1 MDPLTIASG
10 LASFVGGALSA
21 HSNEKTN
28 EANLQIAR
36 EQNEFNAAMWQKNNA
51 YNTPAMQAARYR
63 AAGINPYFAMSNIQS
78 GNAQAQT
85 AAQTH
90 PMQPTDYSFIGQS
103 ANNMLTTYMNMK
115 QGKMLDEQIKAA
127 QVDNQYREQQLL
139 QSLRKT
145 IAETDNFK
153 LRNTSQQQL
162 NTLMQETLQDQIT
175 IKHQER
181 INSALETIRRG
192 IENKNLSISGDI
204 LRYQHNVLNPK
215 QAKLLDAQYQDALA
229 NVVATRIASYNQTR
243 MTSQNIRESAM
254 RVASSIQ
261 LQRHNANLFPIIV
274 DKAKKDVSLLEQQL
288 LSGAPAADKASR
300 YMDLPEWWRI
310 GVGFLS
316 NHSDIINPFKFKFN
330 LNSK

>member
-1 MDPLTIASG
+1 MDPFTIASG

-21 HSNEKTN
+21 HSSNKTN

-192 IENKNLSISGDI
+192 IENKNLSVSGDI

-274 DKAKKDVSLLEQQL
+274 DKAKKDVSLLEQDIL
-288 LSGAPAADKASR
+288 TGAPAAEKSQL
-300 YMDLPEWWRI
+300 YMNSHPYFRLPWSWI
-310 GVGFLS
+310 SGTLDVL
-316 NHSDIINPFKFKFN
+316 NPFKLSFKT
-330 LNSK
+330 K

>member
-28 EANLQIAR
+28 DANLQIAR

-90 PMQPTDYSFIGQS
+90 PMQPTEYSFIGQS
-103 ANNMLTTYMNMK
+103 ANNMLTTYMNLK

-127 QVDNQYREQQLL
+127 QTDNQYREQQLL
-139 QSLRKT
+139 QSLQKT
-145 IAETDNFK
+145 IAETNNFK

-254 RVASSIQ
+254 RVATSIQ

-274 DKAKKDVSLLEQQL
+274 DKAKKDVSLLNQELLMNLPNVQRSTDYQQL
-288 LSGAPAADKASR
+288 PLWFR
-300 YMDLPEWWRI
+300 Q
-310 GVGFLS
+310 GVGATSQFL
-316 NHSDIINPFKFKFN
+316 DILNPFKLKFN
-330 LNSK
+330 SK